1 MRQFAGLEI
10 DDDIALENRMI
21 ENQIDVEV
29 IAVQRQPFLPCDK
42 RESFAKF

>member
-29 IAVQRQPFLPCDK
+29 IAVQCQPFLPRDK